1 MSLSEAHWG
10 FVVAAYAITAV
21 VLVGLTLAIA
31 IDFRRQRRVLAG
43 LEAEGARRR
52 PSAAGDGDR

>member
-1 MSLSEAHWG
+1 MSVSDAHWG
-10 FVVAAYAITAV
+10 FVIAAYAITTI
-21 VLVGLTLAIA
+21 VLVGLVVVIA

-52 PSAAGDGDR
+52 APAGETG